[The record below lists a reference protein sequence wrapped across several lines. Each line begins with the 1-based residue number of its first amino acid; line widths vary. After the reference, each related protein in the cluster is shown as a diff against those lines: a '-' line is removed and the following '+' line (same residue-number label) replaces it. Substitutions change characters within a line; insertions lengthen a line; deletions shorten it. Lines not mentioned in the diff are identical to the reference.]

1 MEPDDQRRLE
11 NYLWA
16 VIVLL
21 GLNTAANIV
30 ATVVML
36 TMIL

>member
-21 GLNTAANIV
+21 GLNTTANIV